1 MQFSAM
7 TLNMYFPVDDTEKD
21 DHRIIQA
28 AVEQSIWFAEL
39 GYNPWYTDH
48 HFRGPWHSNPMQF
61 AAYVAPLI
69 PRDRYLGFGLLSI
82 PFYHP
87 LRLVESMNLLDQLT
101 DGKVLFGMG
110 SGWQG
115 HEPAGLGV
123 PKEYHASG
131 QAAEDTLD
139 VVQRL
144 WTFHTGDPPFEFTVG
159 SNSGYIDRRVTPSPY
174 TQPHPIIIRAA
185 SRDASLAR
193 AGEKGWPAF
202 LGLFNHDLQ
211 RTSSIYRRA
220 LAAANHP
227 PDVVA
232 TCMQWSCVDW
242 LAVTVADTDE
252 EALQAEAIAKAE
264 QLDYRNRYMAQF
276 GQTNGPVVRAKPG
289 TSTAAEF
296 SKGGDMRES
305 IVGSPDT
312 VAACIQELVDL
323 GINHVHIRFLGEWLG
338 KTQDV
343 CRKSAELFAKEVMP
357 RFAQVGPLADPLAFE
372 APASVA

>member
-1 MQFSAM
+1 M

-21 DHRIIQA
+21 DQRIIQA
-28 AVEQSIWFAEL
+28 AVEQSIYFAEL

-48 HFRGPWHSNPMQF
+48 HFRGPWHSNPLQF
-61 AAYVAPLI
+61 ASYVAPLI

-101 DGKVLFGMG
+101 QGKVLYGLG

-123 PKEYHASG
+123 PPDYHASG

-139 VVQRL
+139 VVERL
-144 WTFHTGDPPFEFTVG
+144 WTFHTGDPAYEFTVG
-159 SNSGYIDRRVTPSPY
+159 ANSGKIDRRVTPSPF
-174 TQPHPIIIRAA
+174 TLPHPIIIRAA

-202 LGLFNHDLQ
+202 LGIFNHDLH
-211 RTSSIYRRA
+211 RTAGIYRRA

-227 PDVVA
+227 LEVVEM
-232 TCMQWSCVDW
+232 CMRWSCVDW

-252 EALQAEAIAKAE
+252 EALKSEAAAKAE
-264 QLDYRNRYMAQF
+264 QLDYRNRYIAQF
-276 GQTNGPVVRAKPG
+276 GQTNGPVSKAKPG
-289 TSTAAEF
+289 ESTAKEYAR
-296 SKGGDMRES
+296 GGDMRES

-312 VAACIQELVDL
+312 VAACIGELVDA
-323 GINHVHIRFLGEWLG
+323 GINHVHLRFLGEWLG
-338 KTQDV
+338 ETGDICKT
-343 CRKSAELFAKEVMP
+343 SAELFAKEVMP
-357 RFAQVGPLADPLAFE
+357 RFAHAQPLTDPLALE
-372 APASVA
+372 V

>member
-7 TLNMYFPVDDTEKD
+7 TLNMYFPVDHTARD
-21 DHRIIQA
+21 DHYIIHE
-28 AVEQSIWFAEL
+28 AVEQSIYLAEL

-61 AAYVAPLI
+61 AAYVAPQI
-69 PRDRYLGFGLLSI
+69 PRERYIGFGLLSI

-101 DGKVLFGMG
+101 SGKVLFGMG

-139 VVQRL
+139 VVERL
-144 WTFHTGDPPFEFTVG
+144 WKFQNGDETYQFVVG
-159 SNSGYIDRRVTPSPY
+159 SNSGTIDRRVTPSPF
-174 TQPHPIIIRAA
+174 TLPHPIVIRAA

-193 AGEKGWPAF
+193 AGEKGYPAF
-202 LGLFNHDLQ
+202 LGLFNHDLR
-211 RTSSIYRRA
+211 RTSAIYRRA
-220 LAAANHP
+220 LAAANHTP
-227 PDVVA
+227 EVIA

-242 LAVTVADTDE
+242 LAVTVAETDE
-252 EALQAEAIAKAE
+252 AALAAEARAKAE
-264 QLDYRNRYMAQF
+264 QLDIRTRYMAQF
-276 GQTNGPVVRAKPG
+276 GMTNGPVIRAKAG
-289 TSTAAEF
+289 TSTADAYA
-296 SKGGDMRES
+296 KGEDMRES

-312 VAACIQELVDL
+312 VAACIQELVDA
-323 GINHVHIRFLGEWLG
+323 GVNHVHLRFLGEWLG
-338 KTQDV
+338 ETRDV
-343 CRKSAELFAKEVMP
+343 CRTSAELFAREVMP
-357 RFAQVGPLADPLAFE
+357 RFVDIGPLTDPLALDRYVT
-372 APASVA
+372 S